1 MYNRLKKI
9 ENLKLNKPKGGMN
22 LWVELPYEITG
33 EAVYMKLLRRGVGI
47 LPEKIATSV
56 LGGKYSSDISNSG
69 LNQRVFQYFLEE
81 GIWEKHIERSRKEFK
96 RKQMYMYNRLKK

>member
-1 MYNRLKKI
+1 MYNKLKKI

-47 LPEKIATSV
+47 LPGVVFSEKAYNYIRLSFAQCTEEEI
-56 LGGKYSSDISNSG
+56 D
-69 LNQRVFQYFLEE
+69 E
-81 GIWEKHIERSRKEFK
+81 GIKILETVIDELR
-96 RKQMYMYNRLKK
+96 